1 MKNASISTIILFLLA
16 ITTFSCKKESTP
28 DATKLEGNWKVTSY
42 IFDGNEVIDDLQS
55 FIYNFGAYNSTSNE
69 GIVTTTTVDGTGDTV
84 TSQSTYTVNDSSNTL
99 TITSE
104 DIITGDTYEDI
115 VNYDIAGDQLTLEG
129 NLHGTALEYTIVA
142 DKQ

>member
-1 MKNASISTIILFLLA
+1 MKISSIILFLLTL
-16 ITTFSCKKESTP
+16 TTFSCKKEGTTT
-28 DATKLEGNWKVTSY
+28 DAKKLEGNWKVTSY

-55 FIYNFGAYNSTSNE
+55 FIYNFGAYNSASNE
-69 GIVTTTTVDGTGDTV
+69 GIVTTTTVEGTGDTV